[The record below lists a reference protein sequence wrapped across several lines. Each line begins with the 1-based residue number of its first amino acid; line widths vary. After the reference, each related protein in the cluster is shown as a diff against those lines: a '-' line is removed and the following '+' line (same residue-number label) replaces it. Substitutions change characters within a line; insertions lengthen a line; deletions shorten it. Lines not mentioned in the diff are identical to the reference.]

1 MEEDIIKD
9 GEVIEQPLP
18 PVTESV
24 VQFNMISDRT
34 VYQVINPHN
43 NEVMIEIA
51 GYDLE
56 INFNMEHLKSIEDI
70 EAACAGTSQ
79 LFREIIV
86 ERLLAHKQNAQ

>member
-9 GEVIEQPLP
+9 GEVVEQPLP
-18 PVTESV
+18 PVAEEV

-34 VYQVINPHN
+34 VFQVINPHN

-51 GYDLE
+51 GYDLD
-56 INFNMEHLKSIEDI
+56 IDFNMEHLRSVEDI
-70 EAACAGTSQ
+70 EAACAGISK

-86 ERLLAHKQNAQ
+86 ERLLGDKHKA